1 MASPSAPLPV
11 ISLSRLQEG
20 SAAERSALRT
30 ALTEHGFFYLGEH
43 GISPAL
49 IDAVFELQADFFSRP
64 DEEKAIG
71 IDRATNLGW
80 TPIQQERL
88 DEGRTGSNGDLKE
101 SFYIGDGIV
110 SNGDHHQTLPPSLE
124 QARTQL
130 EALWN
135 EARRVVLQLL
145 DGFASVVGV
154 EPGFFAPHHT
164 GGLDRLRMI
173 HYPPAP
179 ATAQSE
185 DGDIRASQ
193 HSDYGS
199 CTLLFQKDVGG
210 LQVKLRSA
218 SLSAVGQDAD
228 TWIDVPPRPGLLV
241 CNVADAME
249 FWTGGQLRSTI
260 HRVRMPQ
267 DESEAGQSRYSIAF
281 FAQPDEHTSL
291 DPALLLSGQRGEEE
305 ESSAAARLAEQR
317 AVLAQLLRAKSI
329 PLSAEGKPPTG
340 GEYLSARLRAT
351 YS

>member
-164 GGLDRLRMI
+164 G
-173 HYPPAP
+173 
-179 ATAQSE
+179 
-185 DGDIRASQ
+185 
-193 HSDYGS
+193 S